1 MASAAGGRR
10 VSITNRRL
18 VVDEGPDFYPT
29 PSWGTRALL
38 KYVTFEG
45 AILEPC
51 CGTGDMAEVLKT
63 TGNEVVAAD
72 IHDRGYGW
80 TRDFLDTTDR
90 YPNIVTNPPF
100 NMAEFILAHALGLAS
115 EKVCLLLRTAFLEG
129 RGRYKNIFSVTPP
142 SRLLVFT
149 QRLSMYPAGAVVEG
163 GGTTSYS
170 WFVWDKADTSG
181 ETKITWIEPGLKP
194 RIVAPGQT
202 EMFGAGA

>member
-1 MASAAGGRR
+1 MK
-10 VSITNRRL
+10 ITNRRL
-18 VVDEGPDFYPT
+18 VVDDGGPDFYPT

-45 AILEPC
+45 ALLEPC

-80 TRDFLDTTDR
+80 TRDFLDTTER
-90 YPNIVTNPPF
+90 YANIVTNPPF
-100 NMAEFILAHALGLAS
+100 NAAEELLAHALHLA
-115 EKVCLLLRTAFLEG
+115 EQKVCFLLRTAFLEG
-129 RGRYKNIFSVTPP
+129 RRRYETIYSVSPP

-149 QRLSMYPAGAVVEG
+149 QRQSMYPTGSVVEG

-170 WFVWDKADTSG
+170 WFVWDKAAASN

-194 RIVAPGQT
+194 RIVATNQT
-202 EMFGAGA
+202 EMFGA